1 MKSANGPGLPLVRE
15 LTQPFVN
22 TITITK
28 TMLIALFIEILSP
41 MIAAIYSDDS
51 DRSFFIRLATSS

>member
-1 MKSANGPGLPLVRE
+1 
-15 LTQPFVN
+15 
-22 TITITK
+22 
-28 TMLIALFIEILSP
+28 MLIALFIEILSP